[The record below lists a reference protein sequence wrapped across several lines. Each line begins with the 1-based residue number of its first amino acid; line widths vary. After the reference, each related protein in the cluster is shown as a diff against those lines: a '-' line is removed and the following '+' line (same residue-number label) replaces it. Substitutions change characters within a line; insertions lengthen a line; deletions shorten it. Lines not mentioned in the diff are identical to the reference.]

1 MIDVEVTEDGVLDMP
16 LREAMT
22 FLATILWVMR
32 VGAEPK
38 FRLEQAWD
46 LTLGDA
52 LKALEVVQVGKG

>member
-1 MIDVEVTEDGVLDMP
+1 VIDVEVSEDGVLDMP

-32 VGAEPK
+32 VSAEPK